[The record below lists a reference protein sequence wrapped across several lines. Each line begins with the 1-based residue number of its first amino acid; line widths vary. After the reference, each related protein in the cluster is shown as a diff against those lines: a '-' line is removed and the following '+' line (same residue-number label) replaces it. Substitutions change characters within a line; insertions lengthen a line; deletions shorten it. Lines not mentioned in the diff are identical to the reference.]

1 MSEAR
6 NSSSGRSR
14 APSFAHEDNARMAGY
29 SRIAGADEAGRG
41 CLAGPVVAAAVLLPP
56 RLRIRGVRDSKLL
69 DHETRERLARRIESR
84 ALTFAYGVCT
94 VGEIDNMN
102 ILRAS
107 LLAMRR
113 ALTQLIPQPDFV
125 LVDGNQVI
133 HPLPVPQQTVV
144 DGDALCHA
152 IAAASVLAKVKRDAM
167 MRSLEIDFPGYGLA
181 EHKGYATR
189 AHIEAIK
196 ALGPAA
202 CHRRTFRL
210 TGPDDLQAGFFAN
223 A

>member
-1 MSEAR
+1 
-6 NSSSGRSR
+6 
-14 APSFAHEDNARMAGY
+14 MAGY

-41 CLAGPVVAAAVLLPP
+41 CLAGPVVAAAVMLPA

-69 DHETRERLARRIESR
+69 DHYTRERLAQRIESR
-84 ALTFAYGVCT
+84 ALTFAYGICT
-94 VGEIDNMN
+94 VDEIDDLN

-113 ALTQLIPQPDFV
+113 ALAQLTPQPDFI
-125 LVDGNQVI
+125 LVDGNQAI
-133 HPLPVPQQTVV
+133 HPLPVPQQTVI
-144 DGDALCHA
+144 DGDALSHA
-152 IAAASVLAKVKRDAM
+152 IAAASVLAKVKRDAI
-167 MRSLEIDFPGYGLA
+167 MRSLDNDFPGYGLA
-181 EHKGYATR
+181 DHKGYATR

-210 TGPDDLQAGFFAN
+210 TGRDVLQAGLFAN

>member
-1 MSEAR
+1 
-6 NSSSGRSR
+6 
-14 APSFAHEDNARMAGY
+14 MAGY

-94 VGEIDNMN
+94 VDEIDNMN

-113 ALTQLIPQPDFV
+113 ALTQLSPQPDFV

-196 ALGPAA
+196 ALGPAT